1 MDEALKKLAAF
12 ENTWGPLI
20 RWGASF
26 IFVSVVWCLLK
37 FGDAHYVRRAEFIEI
52 NGKLDSLV
60 STVTQD
66 AVRLEDVQ
74 NRLHRIEN
82 LQDDERGQDLSFEG
96 PGSRQGCGPCR
107 LRGELAGASGLI
119 GE

>member
-1 MDEALKKLAAF
+1 MGVVLKKLAAF
-12 ENTWGPLI
+12 ESTWGPLI
-20 RWGASF
+20 RWAASF

-37 FGDAHYVRRAEFIEI
+37 FGDAHYVRRAEFTAM
-52 NGKLDSLV
+52 NAKLDSLV

-82 LQDDERGQDLSFEG
+82 LQDSGREEG
-96 PGSRQGCGPCR
+96 T
-107 LRGELAGASGLI
+107 ASADPQNVATK
-119 GE
+119 